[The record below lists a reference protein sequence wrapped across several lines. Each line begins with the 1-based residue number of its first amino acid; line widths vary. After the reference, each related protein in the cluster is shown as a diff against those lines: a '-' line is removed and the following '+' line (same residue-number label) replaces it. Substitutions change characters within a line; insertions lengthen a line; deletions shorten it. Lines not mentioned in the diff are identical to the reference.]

1 MQMTQQVGKDWFESA
16 ASFHFKTKRNE
27 LMQRRGMNVERTREP
42 NEPNR
47 TERNRTEPNERNTNL
62 RLRVVVVVVV
72 CKGHD
77 TVAFARLP
85 LRLLRAA
92 FVAKLFSVFLF
103 RILASSIVRSKHWL
117 PAHKF
122 ELHGQLCSSCCL
134 LAPGWFRQGG
144 CEINTTCMRLLGNA
158 ASLCVSLCVCGAC
171 GWDLAKM
178 T

>member
-42 NEPNR
+42 NEPNGA
-47 TERNRTEPNERNTNL
+47 EPNRTEPNERNTNL
-62 RLRVVVVVVV
+62 RLRVAVVVVYVV

-92 FVAKLFSVFLF
+92 FVAKLFSVFLYF
-103 RILASSIVRSKHWL
+103 VFSHPQSFAANTDFLRTSLSCIGNSVRAAVCW
-117 PAHKF
+117 
-122 ELHGQLCSSCCL
+122 L
-134 LAPGWFRQGG
+134 LAGSGR
-144 CEINTTCMRLLGNA
+144 ED
-158 ASLCVSLCVCGAC
+158 V
-171 GWDLAKM
+171 K
-178 T
+178 